1 MPKPIKLEGWRQGL
15 NTLLRGDSL
24 PIDALARCVN
34 YDIDDTGRISRRV
47 GRTKIY
53 NGSIQPG
60 TLWSGSKR
68 TLFVEG
74 GNLKELVRGAGG
86 TYSGMLIRLSVG
98 AYRMQYL
105 ELNGA
110 IYYTN
115 GLVTGVITED
125 GLDRAWGLPPPVAQP
140 TLTAGGPGGQLAP
153 GRYQVAITF
162 VTADGEESGTPLA
175 AQVDVT
181 ADSGVITLTGF
192 PATPAGASKRR
203 IYCSHVNG
211 EGLYWVT
218 DIPTVYSM
226 YQITKVSNVAT
237 LMLRTQNC
245 IAPPAGS
252 LLEYHNGRIYIA
264 SGNVLWSTEP
274 LRYGCVNPAS
284 GFTLFSQ
291 PISVVQAVSDGL
303 YVCADKTYFLS
314 GIDTPDVRQREV
326 LPYGAV
332 YGTGTA
338 LPNYDAVS
346 WFSHQGL
353 VFGAR
358 NGELLNLM
366 QDRVAVSKYASGTMQ
381 VRELNGLRQIVAN
394 LWDGKLTTFAAPD
407 YLDLEEA
414 RAGAAYI

>member
-1 MPKPIKLEGWRQGL
+1 
-15 NTLLRGDSL
+15 
-24 PIDALARCVN
+24 
-34 YDIDDTGRISRRV
+34 
-47 GRTKIY
+47 
-53 NGSIQPG
+53 
-60 TLWSGSKR
+60 
-68 TLFVEG
+68 
-74 GNLKELVRGAGG
+74 
-86 TYSGMLIRLSVG
+86 
-98 AYRMQYL
+98 
-105 ELNGA
+105 
-110 IYYTN
+110 
-115 GLVTGVITED
+115 
-125 GLDRAWGLPPPVAQP
+125 
-140 TLTAGGPGGQLAP
+140 
-153 GRYQVAITF
+153 
-162 VTADGEESGTPLA
+162 
-175 AQVDVT
+175 
-181 ADSGVITLTGF
+181 
-192 PATPAGASKRR
+192 
-203 IYCSHVNG
+203 
-211 EGLYWVT
+211 
-218 DIPTVYSM
+218 
-226 YQITKVSNVAT
+226 
-237 LMLRTQNC
+237 MLRTQNC